1 MVVVVNSG
9 SGGCGGGGSVLGG
22 YHLASTGMA
31 ALAAGG
37 CSAGASASAFAWC
50 GQAPAQCEVTWGAV
64 LVGGAMVVVV
74 S

>member
-1 MVVVVNSG
+1 VTSTT
-9 SGGCGGGGSVLGG
+9 SP
-22 YHLASTGMA
+22 LASTGMA

-37 CSAGASASAFAWC
+37 SSAGAGASASAFAWRR
-50 GQAPAQCEVTWGAV
+50 QAPAQCEVTWGAV